1 MPAKD
6 LFHDTVRNALEK
18 DGWNVKDDPL
28 HLKWGK
34 RDFYVA
40 LAASRFYLADRGEQ
54 HIAVEIKGFT
64 GVSPMFSLEQTLGQF
79 LIYRSILKRKDPLRK
94 LYLAVD
100 QKTFRNV
107 FQKDVGP
114 MVIEDYDIA
123 LIVFN
128 SIKEVIVEWRP

>member
-6 LFHDTVRNALEK
+6 TFHDAVKNALEK
-18 DGWNVKDDPL
+18 DGWNVKADPL

-34 RDFYVA
+34 RDFYVD
-40 LAASRFYLADRGEQ
+40 LAASRFYLADKGER

-64 GVSPMFSLEQTLGQF
+64 GDSPMFSLEQTLGQF
-79 LIYRSILKRKDPLRK
+79 LIYRSILKRKDPSRK
-94 LYLAVD
+94 LYLAID

-107 FQKDVGP
+107 FRKDVGLL
-114 MVIEDYDIA
+114 VIEDYDIA

-128 SIKEVIVEWRP
+128 TKTEVIVEWKP

>member
-6 LFHDTVRNALEK
+6 TFHDAVKSALEK
-18 DGWNVKDDPL
+18 DGWNVKADPL

-34 RDFYVA
+34 RDFYVD
-40 LAASRFYLADRGEQ
+40 LAASRFYLADKGEQ
-54 HIAVEIKGFT
+54 HIAVEVKSFT
-64 GVSPMFSLEQTLGQF
+64 GDSAMSALEQGLGQY

-94 LYLAVD
+94 LYLAIN

-114 MVIEDYDIA
+114 LVIEDYDIA

-128 SIKEVIVEWRP
+128 IQKEVIVEWKP